1 MLLKELE
8 AIKEGVKAIKI
19 DENKREKSK
28 FLLFLI
34 PIVFVSCM
42 KVEWGEMKK
51 DFTIEPIYKEA
62 IKVVDPLENFKK
74 SDGIADYVNY

>member
-8 AIKEGVKAIKI
+8 AIREAVKAIKI

-34 PIVFVSCM
+34 PIIFVSCM
-42 KVEWGEMKK
+42 NVEWGEMKK

-62 IKVVDPLENFKK
+62 IKVIDPLENFKQ

>member
-8 AIKEGVKAIKI
+8 AIREGVKAIKI

-34 PIVFVSCM
+34 PIIFVSCM
-42 KVEWGEMKK
+42 KVEWGEIKK

-62 IKVVDPLENFKK
+62 IKAVDPLEILKGVGSP
-74 SDGIADYVNY
+74 SDRAEY